1 MTQGS
6 GYPNWS
12 ETDRKER
19 GRQCSGGPT
28 TVPSW
33 TVLASWHRPE
43 VVSIELLELEH
54 PAIVDAAASQHRVL
68 DR

>member
-1 MTQGS
+1 MAGS
-6 GYPNWS
+6 AVVVLQP
-12 ETDRKER
+12 
-19 GRQCSGGPT
+19 P
-28 TVPSW
+28 PSW

-54 PAIVDAAASQHRVL
+54 PALVDAAASQHRVL